1 MQSRLCT
8 LTFDSHLHCNQAE
21 VIKEGICTQTLLP
34 PAPAVVL
41 APQRRVS
48 RRNWSIDAEPILHL
62 RPVFCQAQ
70 EPHRNLANKSDGKA
84 ITDTY
89 HNTSSNPRLPAKSNL
104 TKLDTECKA
113 DSAPGTSV
121 N

>member
-1 MQSRLCT
+1 MHADTAAPRTSGSPR
-8 LTFDSHLHCNQAE
+8 
-21 VIKEGICTQTLLP
+21 P
-34 PAPAVVL
+34 PAQSLQAKLVNRCRADSTPET
-41 APQRRVS
+41 S
-48 RRNWSIDAEPILHL
+48 
-62 RPVFCQAQ
+62 FCQAQ